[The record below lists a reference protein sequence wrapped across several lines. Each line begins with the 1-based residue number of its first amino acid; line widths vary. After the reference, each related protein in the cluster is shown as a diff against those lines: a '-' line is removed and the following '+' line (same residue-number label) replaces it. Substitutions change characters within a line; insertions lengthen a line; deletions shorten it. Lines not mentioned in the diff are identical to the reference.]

1 MTNAEYGIVL
11 KANGDSMVITFE
23 TDLGAQI
30 NRIVGGYFES
40 IVLRTEHGD
49 IDMWLNEEGKI
60 LGLPINGYATE
71 LFHMFFSN
79 RDVIVGDVL
88 LTGGVD
94 RDGNTIGLTQEQVNA
109 FLPNTKEN

>member
-1 MTNAEYGIVL
+1 MTNPEYGIVL

-40 IVLRTEHGD
+40 IVQRTEHGD
-49 IDMWLNEEGKI
+49 IDMWVNEEGKM
-60 LGLPINGYATE
+60 LGLPINTQATE
-71 LFHMFFSN
+71 LFHKYFSN
-79 RDVIVGDVL
+79 ADVIVGDVL

-94 RDGNTIGLTQEQVNA
+94 RDGNTLGLTQEQVNL
-109 FLPNTKEN
+109 FLPNNKEN